1 MAKINILTKDI
12 YNRIAAGEVVANPAS
27 AIKELVEN
35 SIDAGAKEISVYV
48 EKAGTQLIRV
58 CDDGSGIEQDDMRAA
73 FMSHATSKVSSVDD
87 LENIKTLGF
96 RGEALASIGAI
107 SVSEIVSVT
116 EGNQACRVVCEGGY
130 IGKTEPAA
138 LQKGTEITVR
148 NLFYNTPARAKFLK
162 TEKQELGFITSCMTN
177 FILGNPDISFKYY
190 SEGKLLLQSFGN
202 GLDEA
207 FSQVYSYKVISQCY
221 KINAEYEGVH
231 ISGFIS
237 NQNFFKPNKSCQHLF
252 INGRHVVNETVSVA
266 VKVAYQSYTMHRQ
279 FPLYVLFIEV
289 PSDELDV
296 NVHPNKA
303 EVRFADNHRIY
314 HAVYTVLS
322 NVLDGTAKAADF
334 VIESSVIPQ
343 VQSTMPEKQTPPPV
357 RPAEWEHLPEK
368 TEKKQKEPEKP
379 ISAVT
384 EQNIVPE
391 EYITTEP
398 EFRDREK
405 EYSLCEYYGSRSK
418 TENKM
423 AVSFDPYD
431 IYADHSEEMARKAQK
446 EEQAKM
452 VCKTI
457 TYKGNLFN
465 TYLLYEIGDD
475 VYIIDQH
482 AAHERL
488 IYNSFMEQIKER
500 KVLRQGM
507 LVPYL
512 FGVTAEENAFLE
524 QNLSVIREMGFDIEP
539 FSLTSY
545 RVNEIPADLQDINLK
560 EFFNDLLSDLNSLK
574 TVKLADVLKDKIA
587 MKACKHAIKGGMAI
601 TKEEA
606 DKLIADM
613 GGDMGM
619 KCPHGRPVAV
629 KLTKYQIEK
638 MFKRIV

>member
-1 MAKINILTKDI
+1 MAKINLLTKDI

-35 SIDAGAKEISVYV
+35 SIDAGATEISVYV
-48 EKAGTQLIRV
+48 EKSGTQLIKV
-58 CDDGSGIEQDDMRAA
+58 CDNGGGIEPDDMRSA
-73 FMSHATSKVSSVDD
+73 FMSHATSKVSCVDD
-87 LENIKTLGF
+87 LDNIKTLGF
-96 RGEALASIGAI
+96 RGEALASISAI
-107 SVSEIVSVT
+107 SVTEIVSVT
-116 EGNQACRVVCEGGY
+116 EGNPACRVVCEGGY
-130 IGKTEPAA
+130 IGKVEPAA
-138 LQKGTEITVR
+138 LEKGTEVSVH

-162 TEKQELGFITSCMTN
+162 SDKQELSAITSCMTQ

-207 FSQVYSYKVISQCY
+207 FAQIYSYKVISQCFKIKAECDGV
-221 KINAEYEGVH
+221 KIN
-231 ISGFIS
+231 GFVS

-252 INGRHVVNETVSVA
+252 INGRYIVNETVSVA

-303 EVRFADNHRIY
+303 EVRFADNHKIY

-334 VIESSVIPQ
+334 VIESGVLPE
-343 VQSTMPEKQTPPPV
+343 VKSTMPQKPLVAPE
-357 RPAEWEHLPEK
+357 RPKEWEQMPEK
-368 TEKKQKEPEKP
+368 LNKKPVQQPSVSPFPVQE
-379 ISAVT
+379 
-384 EQNIVPE
+384 VPE
-391 EYITTEP
+391 DLINRDPVFE
-398 EFRDREK
+398 DREK
-405 EYSLCEYYGSRSK
+405 TYSLTGYYGDK
-418 TENKM
+418 DKKENKITVSSDPFDIN
-423 AVSFDPYD
+423 AVHKAEKPVQ
-431 IYADHSEEMARKAQK
+431 EEIS
-446 EEQAKM
+446 
-452 VCKTI
+452 CKTY
-457 TYKGNLFN
+457 TYKGSLFN
-465 TYLLYEIGDD
+465 TYLLYEIGED

-488 IYNSFMEQIKER
+488 IFDKYKKQMDER
-500 KVLRQGM
+500 KVIRQGM

-512 FGVTAEENAFLE
+512 FGVSSEENAFIEKNIAVL
-524 QNLSVIREMGFDIEP
+524 REIGFDIEP

-560 EFFNDLLSDLNSLK
+560 EFFDDLLSDINELK
-574 TVKLADVLKDKIA
+574 SINLTDVLRDKIA
-587 MKACKHAIKGGMAI
+587 MKACKHAVKGGMTL

-606 DKLIADM
+606 DGLIADM
-613 GGDMGM
+613 NGDMGL